1 MAVLSVNRS
10 NFILMNTQGKHII
23 FFDGDCLVCNRF
35 VQILLK
41 IDSNNRLLFSSLQS
55 DFAKNNLH
63 TIPKNIDS
71 IVYMSP
77 SGTYIKSEAILNI
90 CKTLGLPYSIV
101 YFLKIL
107 PKKWRDACYDYFA
120 KNRYKWF
127 GTNKY
132 CAVPNAQQRR
142 KFV

>member
-1 MAVLSVNRS
+1 
-10 NFILMNTQGKHII
+10 MNEYARETYHL
-23 FFDGDCLVCNRF
+23 FDGDCLVCNRF

-63 TIPKNIDS
+63 SIPKNIDS
-71 IVYMSP
+71 IVYISP

-107 PKKWRDACYDYFA
+107 PKSGGTWATTILQKIATNGLEQISIAQFPTNSNG
-120 KNRYKWF
+120 KNSSKQSF
-127 GTNKY
+127 
-132 CAVPNAQQRR
+132 P
-142 KFV
+142 

>member
-41 IDSNNRLLFSSLQS
+41 IDANNRLLFSSLQS
-55 DFAKNNLH
+55 DCAKNNLH

-90 CKTLGLPYSIV
+90 CKTLGLPYSIA

-107 PKKWRDACYDYFA
+107 PKKWRDAGYDYFA

-132 CAVPNAQQRR
+132 CAVPNEQQRR